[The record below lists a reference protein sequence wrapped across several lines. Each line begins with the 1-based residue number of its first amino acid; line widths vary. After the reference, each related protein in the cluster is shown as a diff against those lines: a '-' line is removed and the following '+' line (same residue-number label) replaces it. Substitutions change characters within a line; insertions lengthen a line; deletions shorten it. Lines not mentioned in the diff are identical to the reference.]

1 MDDFTVFR
9 AFVTS
14 LGIGLLMGLERERS
28 KTAAP
33 GVRTFSLVALI
44 GTTAALT
51 AQYSD
56 AAWIVGA
63 ALLATVAFMIV
74 AYVRDPKRAEDPGTT
89 TNAALL
95 LCFLL
100 GALAGY
106 GVSEIVVGVAVTA
119 TALLYFKPELHGFS
133 HHLSSVEMRAIL
145 QFAAVAFLL
154 LPLLPDRSF
163 GPWGVINPFRIGLLV
178 VLISGLNLAG
188 YAALKLL
195 DHHHAVVAMGVL
207 GGLVSSTATTLTF
220 SRHARDG
227 IAPPGTA
234 GLIVSLA
241 NLTVLVRLA
250 VISAVAAPG
259 LIADLVPVLAIALFV
274 GLAIP
279 LRTLWRLPPQAE
291 QPRLEVSNPAD
302 LRSAVGFAL
311 MFALVLLISAG
322 VHDAV
327 GTTGLFGV
335 AALSGLT
342 DVDAITLSAIQ
353 LQQQGLI
360 VARVAVIA
368 ISIAY
373 AANLLFKL
381 GVVAV
386 IGGRPMAKAVGA
398 DFALVLAGL
407 LFGVLVTG

>member
-1 MDDFTVFR
+1 MDDFAVLR

-14 LGIGLLMGLERERS
+14 LGVGLLMGLERERS

-51 AQYSD
+51 AQYSNSV
-56 AAWIVGA
+56 WIVGA

-106 GVSEIVVGVAVTA
+106 GVTEIVVGVAVTA

-133 HHLSSVEMRAIL
+133 HRLSAVEMRAIL
-145 QFAAVAFLL
+145 QFAAVAFML
-154 LPLLPDRSF
+154 LPLLPDRGY
-163 GPWGVINPFRIGLLV
+163 GPWDVINPFRIGLLV

-188 YAALKLL
+188 YAALRLL
-195 DHHHAVVAMGVL
+195 DHHHAVVAMGVI

-220 SRHARDG
+220 SRSARDSA
-227 IAPPGTA
+227 APPTAA
-234 GLIVSLA
+234 GLIVVLA

-250 VISAVAAPG
+250 VIATVAAPT
-259 LIADLVPVLAIALFV
+259 LARELVPVLAVALIV
-274 GLAIP
+274 GLALP
-279 LRTLWRLPPQAE
+279 LRAFLRLAPSAE
-291 QPRLEVSNPAD
+291 KLQLDVRNPTD
-302 LRSAVGFAL
+302 LRSAVIFAL
-311 MFALVLLISAG
+311 GFTLVLLVSAG
-322 VHDAV
+322 VHKAL
-327 GTTGLFGV
+327 GTSGLFGV
-335 AALSGLT
+335 AAISGLT

-353 LQQQGLI
+353 LHQQDVI
-360 VARVAVIA
+360 VARVAVLAIA
-368 ISIAY
+368 IAY
-373 AANLLFKL
+373 ASNLLFKF
-381 GVVAV
+381 GVVTV
-386 IGGRPMAKAVGA
+386 VGGRPLARTVAA
-398 DFALVLAGL
+398 SFACVLMGL
-407 LFGVLVTG
+407 LGGVLVTI